1 MLEQITAKLA
11 DFESISKALQG
22 EKDKRTNRALARQ
35 YFDDLYDAHST
46 DDRELIHL
54 SENAAIINNRHF
66 ENGVVKLQ
74 SGNESSLSPAEKSAL
89 KMFLKHVPAGQGGG
103 RAVPAP
109 APAQAQALSQLTFAQ
124 RSHHTFEEER
134 ASREAA
140 SKYESTEHCGADN
153 NICERLFSAA
163 KLIFSSLRKRMDPDT
178 LDMLLFLKA
187 NRFLWMDKCVIDDI
201 IAESGEAGDVHEP
214 LN

>member
-22 EKDKRTNRALARQ
+22 GNDKRTNRAVARQ
-35 YFDDLYDAHST
+35 YFSDLYSAHST
-46 DDRELIHL
+46 DHRELVHL
-54 SENAAIINNRHF
+54 SESAAVINNKHF

-74 SGNESSLSPAEKSAL
+74 SRNESSLSPAEKSAL
-89 KMFLKHVPAGQGGG
+89 KMFLKPVPAGQGGG

-109 APAQAQALSQLTFAQ
+109 AQAQAQALPQLTFAQ
-124 RSHHTFEEER
+124 RSHHTLEEEK

-153 NICERLFSAA
+153 SICERLFSAA
-163 KLIFSSLRKRMDPDT
+163 RLIFSSLRKRMDPDT

-187 NRFLWMDKCVIDDI
+187 NRFLRTDKCVIDDI

>member
-11 DFESISKALQG
+11 DFECISKALQG
-22 EKDKRTNRALARQ
+22 GNDKRTNRALARQ

-46 DDRELIHL
+46 DDRELVHL
-54 SENAAIINNRHF
+54 SENAAIINNKHF

-74 SGNESSLSPAEKSAL
+74 SRNESSLSPAEKSAL
-89 KMFLKHVPAGQGGG
+89 KMFLKPVPAGQGGG

-109 APAQAQALSQLTFAQ
+109 APAQALPQLTFAQ
-124 RSHHTFEEER
+124 RSHRTFEEEK

-187 NRFLWMDKCVIDDI
+187 NRFLWTDKCVIDDI

>member
-1 MLEQITAKLA
+1 
-11 DFESISKALQG
+11 
-22 EKDKRTNRALARQ
+22 
-35 YFDDLYDAHST
+35 
-46 DDRELIHL
+46 
-54 SENAAIINNRHF
+54 
-66 ENGVVKLQ
+66 
-74 SGNESSLSPAEKSAL
+74 
-89 KMFLKHVPAGQGGG
+89 MFLKPVPAGQGGG

-109 APAQAQALSQLTFAQ
+109 APAPALPELTFAQ
-124 RSHHTFEEER
+124 RSHHTFEEEK

-140 SKYESTEHCGADN
+140 SKYESSEHCGADN

-178 LDMLLFLKA
+178 LDPNTLDMLHFLKS
-187 NRFLWMDKCVIDDI
+187 NRFLWTDKCVIDDI